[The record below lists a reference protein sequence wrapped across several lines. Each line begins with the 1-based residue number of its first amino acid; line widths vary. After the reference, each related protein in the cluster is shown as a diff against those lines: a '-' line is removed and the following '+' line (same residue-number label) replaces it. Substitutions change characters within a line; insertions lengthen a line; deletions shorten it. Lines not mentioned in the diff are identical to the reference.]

1 MRRIALGIVAV
12 LLGGCLGLA
21 FSGLRAWSGHAGWR
35 ALGHLEWN
43 PVVAICIFLV
53 VAGVL
58 LIVQGAT
65 EERGD
70 D

>member
-12 LLGGCLGLA
+12 LLGGYVGLF
-21 FSGLRAWSGHAGWR
+21 FSGFRALREHAGWR
-35 ALGHLEWN
+35 ALAHLEWN
-43 PVVAICIFLV
+43 PVVGICVFLV

-58 LIVQGAT
+58 LIFQGAT